1 MRKGKKLF
9 SLLLVSVMFFSMA
22 FQCEATSYS
31 ELKEKAD
38 KLEEQKEN
46 AEEAGEKLEEQKEK
60 AEKAKKELTEELN
73 KLLDESEQLEAKIK
87 AKEAEVAEKEEELI
101 GARNDENDQYESMKK
116 RIKFMYENGNAQLIE
131 ILLNSENF
139 GDFLN
144 KAEYVSTI
152 SEYDRDMLKVFQRVT
167 KDVKEQEAALKE
179 EYLDM
184 EEMQDQLIANQKS
197 LKNLMETKATEIA
210 ALEGEMKANAEKIEK
225 LEKAAEEA
233 RRKQQEA
240 LNTGGTAGGSLI
252 SGNGYLAH
260 PCPGYSRI
268 SSYFG
273 YREQPLP
280 GASTNHKG
288 MDFAAP
294 TGTPIY
300 AAQSGTVTTA
310 HYSGNAG
317 NMIVINHGGG
327 LVTIY
332 MHCHAMYVSPG
343 QRVEKG
349 QNIAIVGNTGNSTG
363 PHLHFQVEA
372 NGVPV
377 NPLSYL

>member
-1 MRKGKKLF
+1 MIKGKRLL
-9 SLLLVSVMFFSMA
+9 SLLLVTVLFFSMA
-22 FQCEATSYS
+22 FQVQATSYS
-31 ELKEKAD
+31 DLKKKAD
-38 KLEEQKEN
+38 KLEEQKED
-46 AEEAGEKLEEQKEK
+46 AEKAGEKLEEKKEE
-60 AEKAKKELTEELN
+60 AEKAKKELAKELNALLSESEELQ
-73 KLLDESEQLEAKIK
+73 KKIDK
-87 AKEAEVAEKEEELI
+87 KEAEISEKEEELI

-144 KAEYVSTI
+144 KAEYVSSI
-152 SEYDRDMLKVFQRVT
+152 SDYDRDMLKVFQKVT
-167 KDVKEQEAALKE
+167 KEVKEQEQILKE

-184 EEMQDQLIANQKS
+184 EEMQDQLIANQES
-197 LKNLMETKATEIA
+197 LENLMETKASEIA
-210 ALEGEMKANAEKIEK
+210 ALEGELAENEEKIAK
-225 LEKAAEEA
+225 LKKAAETA

-240 LNTGGTAGGSLI
+240 LNTGGTAGDSLI
-252 SGNGYLAH
+252 SGNGYFTH
-260 PCPGYSRI
+260 PCPGYTRI

-300 AAQSGTVTTA
+300 AAAAGTVVTA
-310 HYSGNAG
+310 RYSGNAG
-317 NMIVINHGGG
+317 NMIVINHGDGI
-327 LVTIY
+327 VTIY
-332 MHCHAMYVSPG
+332 MHCHAMYVTAG
-343 QRVEKG
+343 QKVTKG

-363 PHLHFQVEA
+363 PHLHFQVEL

-377 NPLSYL
+377 NPLNYL

>member
-1 MRKGKKLF
+1 MIKGKRLL
-9 SLLLVSVMFFSMA
+9 SLLLVAILFFSMA
-22 FQCEATSYS
+22 FQCQATSYS
-31 ELKEKAD
+31 DLKKKAD
-38 KLEEQKEN
+38 KLEEQKED
-46 AEEAGEKLEEQKEK
+46 AEKAGEKLEEKKEE
-60 AEKAKKELTEELN
+60 AEKAKKELAKELET
-73 KLLDESEQLEAKIK
+73 LLSESEKLQKQIDE
-87 AKEAEVAEKEEELI
+87 KEAEIAEKEEELI
-101 GARNDENDQYESMKK
+101 DARNTENDQYESMKK
-116 RIKFMYENGNAQLIE
+116 RIKFMYENGNVQLIE
-131 ILLNSENF
+131 LLMQSENF

-152 SEYDRDMLKVFQRVT
+152 SEYDRDMLKVFQAVT
-167 KDVKEQEAALKE
+167 QEVKEQEAELKD

-184 EEMQDQLIANQKS
+184 EEMQDQLIANQDS
-197 LKNLMETKATEIA
+197 LETLMETKAAEIA
-210 ALEGEMKANAEKIEK
+210 SLESEIEANAEKIEELK
-225 LEKAAEEA
+225 DAAAKA

-240 LNTGGTAGGSLI
+240 LNTGGTAGESVI
-252 SGNGYLAH
+252 SGNGYFTH

-300 AAQSGTVTTA
+300 AAAAGTVTTA
-310 HYSGNAG
+310 SYSGNAG
-317 NMIVINHGGG
+317 NMISINHGNG

-332 MHCHAMYVSPG
+332 MHCHAMYVSAG
-343 QRVEKG
+343 QKVEKG

-363 PHLHFQVEA
+363 PHLHFQVNL
-372 NGVPV
+372 NGTPV
-377 NPLSYL
+377 NPLNYL